1 MNHFPVS
8 KSILSDSALAD
19 FIQKQYALGD
29 KIRCRLIK
37 TWVNDTYLIT
47 ANNTNYIFR
56 VYTLNWRTE
65 KEIQEEIRLIA
76 LLKQKELP
84 VSFAIRDSNGNYIQQ
99 LSAPEGL
106 RFAVLFSFAE
116 GEKFHNLSRET
127 HFEMGIIM
135 AKIHQQTHNL
145 ELDRIHYTAEVL
157 LKDSFTQIQSLFTTD
172 CEEYQFLSSLQKTLL
187 GEFEKVDSPN
197 IRKGVV
203 HLDIWAD
210 NAAFNKA
217 NEITIFDFDF
227 CGNGWLCYDIA
238 FYSSMLFATEQD
250 EKERASKMEHF
261 MNGYQS
267 ITPISGE
274 ELRLIPVLATSLQ
287 FFYLGIQCQRFSA
300 VFVNEFHIK
309 RFINLRLKSLY
320 QWTIPTNSPAII

>member
-29 KIRCRLIK
+29 NTSCRLLK
-37 TWVNDTYLIT
+37 TWVNDTYLIK

-65 KEIQEEIRLIA
+65 KEIQEEIRLIG

-84 VSFAIRDSNGNYIQQ
+84 VSFAIPDSNGNYIQE
-99 LSAPEGL
+99 LSAPEGV

-116 GEKFHNLSRET
+116 GEKFHNLSHEI
-127 HFEMGIIM
+127 HFNMGTLM
-135 AKIHQQTHNL
+135 AKIHQQTDNL
-145 ELDRIHYTAEVL
+145 QLDRIHYTAEIL
-157 LKDSFTQIQSLFTTD
+157 LIDSYTQILSLFNSD
-172 CEEYQFLSSLQKTLL
+172 CEEYRFLSSLQKTLL
-187 GEFEKVDSPN
+187 GEFEKADSN
-197 IRKGVV
+197 KIRKGVV

-210 NAAFNKA
+210 NAAFK
-217 NEITIFDFDF
+217 NENEMTIFDFDF

-238 FYSSMLFATEQD
+238 FYSSMVFATELE

-261 MNGYQS
+261 INGYQS
-267 ITPISGE
+267 ITPIPAE
-274 ELRLIPVLATSLQ
+274 EMRLIPVLATALQ
-287 FFYLGIQCQRFSA
+287 FFYLGIQCQRFFT

-309 RFINLRLKSLY
+309 RFINLRLKNLY
-320 QWTIPTNSPAII
+320 QWTIPVIIPGSI